1 MTISLTTT
9 ATPVL
14 AFDYNGV
21 SGISIEKV
29 DAVFRLRWT
38 DYVVN
43 EWEELFPTLS
53 AALARVSALVACGE
67 SDWEKGFATS
77 PEEFTTAADQFLA
90 KVVS

>member
-1 MTISLTTT
+1 MTTSIST
-9 ATPVL
+9 AAPVV
-14 AFDYNGV
+14 AFDFNGV
-21 SGISIEKV
+21 SGIAIEKV

-43 EWEELFPTLS
+43 EWEEFFPTLS
-53 AALARVSALVACGE
+53 AALARSAALVACGE

-77 PEEFTTAADQFLA
+77 PEEFKVAADEFLK